1 MANVTAIAIQN
12 STLRLIS
19 TLIFP
24 LDKWC
29 SGNISLPLS
38 HIQEGS
44 NLPVS
49 VKDESVETSHRA
61 RLFPILSSDNHI
73 NSDDRIR
80 AAKGKVVDY
89 PLADLYNADRLL

>member
-1 MANVTAIAIQN
+1 M
-12 STLRLIS
+12 
-19 TLIFP
+19 
-24 LDKWC
+24 
-29 SGNISLPLS
+29 
-38 HIQEGS
+38 
-44 NLPVS
+44 S